1 VKRRGLWVG
10 AFAVGA
16 WLLLQAAV
24 RTFSGSEGEVATAVA
39 REGPF
44 DLTIVETGALQA
56 LKSVSYASTIQSNQA
71 KIIALAPEGK
81 VVAKGDLLILFD
93 ATPFEEQIR
102 ESEASLSQAQAEL
115 VKARQDL
122 ALQEVQNGEEMAAAR
137 QKEDKSGLEL
147 RDVEEGKGRL
157 REDEARAE
165 LADADRDLRRVTS
178 ARDDLKPLLSEGFI
192 TRQEMDRAD
201 QEVEK
206 AAEKL
211 AIAKRRHDSF
221 FEFGRPIER
230 SQARADALASKESL
244 RALSAAAAS
253 RIQQKR
259 AAIDGANSRI
269 REAESRLQTARAQ
282 LARCEVRAD
291 VPGIVVYRPVFF
303 GSEPRKPQ
311 VGDQVWANQPLLILP
326 DVSKMIVEARVRE
339 TDVHRVAQSQEVRIR
354 VAAYPDL
361 RLTGRVTL
369 VGTLAQEDF
378 ARRGAKYFGITV
390 EINERDERLRPGMT
404 ATAEIRIERKEK
416 ALFVPIQAVF
426 DREGRRVVYVREFGG
441 FREREV
447 VTGSVNRDFAV
458 IEKGLASGDRVALSD
473 PNLAGTGGDR
483 F

>member
-1 VKRRGLWVG
+1 MTRRAWIG
-10 AFAVGA
+10 AGA
-16 WLLLQAAV
+16 LGGGGLLLATV
-24 RTFSGSEGEVATAVA
+24 LRTLAGDASAVATALA
-39 REGPF
+39 QEGPF

-56 LKSVSYASTIQSNQA
+56 LKSVSYASSIQSNQA
-71 KIIALAPEGK
+71 KIVALAPEGK

-102 ESEASLSQAQAEL
+102 ESEALLAQAVAES

-122 ALQEVQNGEEMAAAR
+122 ALQEVQNREEMAAAR

-147 RDVEEGKGRL
+147 RDVEEGKGKL
-157 REDEARAE
+157 REDEVKAE
-165 LADADRDLRRVTS
+165 LAEADRDLRRITG
-178 ARDDLKPLLSEGFI
+178 ARDDLKPLLAAGFI

-230 SQARADALASKESL
+230 SQAKAEALASRESS
-244 RALSAAAAS
+244 RALSSAAAS
-253 RIQQKR
+253 RLEQKK
-259 AAIDGANSRI
+259 AAIESAMSRI
-269 REAESRLQTARAQ
+269 REAQSRLDTARAQ

-303 GSEPRKPQ
+303 GSEQRKPQ

-326 DVSKMIVEARVRE
+326 DVSRMIVEARVRE
-339 TDVHRVAQSQEVRIR
+339 TDVHRVAQSQKVQIR

-369 VGTLAQEDF
+369 VGTLAQEDL
-378 ARRGAKYFGITV
+378 ARRGGKYFGITV
-390 EINERDERLRPGMT
+390 EVNERDERLRPGMT
-404 ATAEIRIERKEK
+404 ATVEIQVERKEK
-416 ALFVPIQAVF
+416 ALFVPIQSVF
-426 DREGRRVVYVREFGG
+426 EREGKRVVYVREFGG

-447 VTGSVNRDFAV
+447 VAGSANRDFVV
-458 IEKGLASGDRVALSD
+458 IEKGLNPGDRVALSD
-473 PNLAGTGGDR
+473 PSLAGAGGDR

>member
-1 VKRRGLWVG
+1 MTRR
-10 AFAVGA
+10 A
-16 WLLLQAAV
+16 WLGAGALLVGGLVLATVLRSLAGD
-24 RTFSGSEGEVATAVA
+24 SSAVATALA
-39 REGPF
+39 QEGPF

-56 LKSVSYASTIQSNQA
+56 LKSVSYASSIQSNQA
-71 KIIALAPEGK
+71 KIVALAPEGK
-81 VVAKGDLLILFD
+81 VVSKGDLLILFD
-93 ATPFEEQIR
+93 STPFEEQIR
-102 ESEASLSQAQAEL
+102 ESEALLSQALAES

-122 ALQEVQNGEEMAAAR
+122 ALQEVQNSEEMAAAR

-147 RDVEEGKGRL
+147 RDVEEGKGKL
-157 REDEARAE
+157 REDEVKAE
-165 LADADRDLRRVTS
+165 LAEADRELRRITG
-178 ARDDLKPLLSEGFI
+178 ARDDLKPLLAAGCI

-201 QEVEK
+201 LEVEK

-230 SQARADALASKESL
+230 SQAKAEALASRESS

-253 RIQQKR
+253 RLEQKR
-259 AAIDGANSRI
+259 AAIESARSRI
-269 REAESRLQTARAQ
+269 REAQSRLDTARAQ

-303 GSEPRKPQ
+303 GSEQRKPQ

-326 DVSKMIVEARVRE
+326 DVSRMIVEARVRE
-339 TDVHRVAQSQEVRIR
+339 TDVHRVAQSQKVDIR

-369 VGTLAQEDF
+369 VGTLAQEDP
-378 ARRGAKYFGITV
+378 ARRGGKYFGITV
-390 EINERDERLRPGMT
+390 EVNERDERLRPGMT
-404 ATAEIRIERKEK
+404 ATIEIRIERKEK

-426 DREGRRVVYVREFGG
+426 DREGKRVVYVRQFGG

-447 VTGSVNRDFAV
+447 VTGSSNRDFVV
-458 IEKGLASGDRVALSD
+458 IEKGLGAGERVALSD
-473 PNLAGTGGDR
+473 PNLAGAGGDR

>member
-1 VKRRGLWVG
+1 MNRRRLLV
-10 AFAVGA
+10 AAVFLAVG
-16 WLLLQAAV
+16 LAATALIRSV
-24 RTFSGSEGEVATAVA
+24 AGVDPEVATALVQ
-39 REGPF
+39 EGPF
-44 DLTIVETGALQA
+44 DLSIVEVGTLQA
-56 LKSVSYASTIQSNQA
+56 LKSVSYASSIQSNQA
-71 KIIALAPEGK
+71 KIVALAPEGK

-93 ATPFEEQIR
+93 STPFEDQIR
-102 ESEASLSQAQAEL
+102 ESEALLAQALAES

-122 ALQEVQNGEEMAAAR
+122 ALQEVQNSEEVAAAR

-147 RDVEEGKGRL
+147 RDVEEGKGKL
-157 REDEARAE
+157 REEEAKAE
-165 LADADRDLRRVTS
+165 LAEADRELRRATTG
-178 ARDDLKPLLSEGFI
+178 RDDLKPLLAEGFI
-192 TRQEMDRAD
+192 TRQEMERAD

-221 FEFGRPIER
+221 FEFGRPLER
-230 SQARADALASKESL
+230 SQARAE
-244 RALSAAAAS
+244 ALSSRESSKASVSAAAS
-253 RIQQKR
+253 RMEQKR
-259 AAIDGANSRI
+259 AAIESASSRI
-269 REAESRLQTARAQ
+269 REARARLDTARAQ

-303 GSEPRKPQ
+303 GSEARKPQ

-326 DVSKMIVEARVRE
+326 DVSKMTVEAKVRE
-339 TDVHRVAQSQEVRIR
+339 TDVHRVAQSQKVQVR

-378 ARRGAKYFGITV
+378 ARRGARYFGITV

-404 ATAEIRIERKEK
+404 ATMDIQVERKEH

-426 DREGRRVVYVREFGG
+426 DREGKRVVYVRELGG

-447 VTGSVNRDFAV
+447 ETGSVNRDFAL
-458 IEKGLASGDRVALSD
+458 IEKGLKVDERVALSD
-473 PNLAGTGGDR
+473 PNLAGAGSDR

>member
-1 VKRRGLWVG
+1 MNRRKSIM
-10 AFAVGA
+10 A
-16 WLLLQAAV
+16 AAV
-24 RTFSGSEGEVATAVA
+24 VGGGLAVTALLRSMAGGDREIATALA
-39 REGPF
+39 QEGPF

-56 LKSVSYASTIQSNQA
+56 LKSVSYASSIQSNQA
-71 KIIALAPEGK
+71 KIVALAPEGK

-93 ATPFEEQIR
+93 STPFEEQIR
-102 ESEASLSQAQAEL
+102 ESEALLAQALAES
-115 VKARQDL
+115 VKSRQDL
-122 ALQEVQNGEEMAAAR
+122 ALQEVQNGEEIAAAR

-147 RDVEEGKGRL
+147 RDVEEGKGKL
-157 REDEARAE
+157 REDEAKAE
-165 LADADRDLRRVTS
+165 LAEADRQLRRTSS
-178 ARDDLKPLLSEGFI
+178 ARDDLKPLLAEGFI
-192 TRQEMDRAD
+192 TRQEMDRAE

-230 SQARADALASKESL
+230 SQARAEALSSRESSKAL
-244 RALSAAAAS
+244 LSAAAS
-253 RIQQKR
+253 RLEQRR
-259 AAIDGANSRI
+259 AAIGGADSRI
-269 REAESRLQTARAQ
+269 REAQARLGTARTQ

-303 GSEPRKPQ
+303 GSEQRKPQ

-326 DVSKMIVEARVRE
+326 DVSRMTVEARVRE
-339 TDVHRVAQSQEVRIR
+339 TDVHRVAQNQKVQVR

-378 ARRGAKYFGITV
+378 ARRSAKYFGITI
-390 EINERDERLRPGMT
+390 EINERDDRLRPGMT
-404 ATAEIRIERKEK
+404 ATVEIHVERKER

-426 DREGRRVVYVREFGG
+426 DREGKRVVYVRELGG

-458 IEKGLASGDRVALSD
+458 VEKGLKAGDRVALSD
-473 PNLAGTGGDR
+473 PNLAGSGSDR

>member
-1 VKRRGLWVG
+1 MNRR
-10 AFAVGA
+10 A
-16 WLLLQAAV
+16 WLLFGAVSAAGLVLAAV
-24 RTFSGSEGEVATAVA
+24 LRTLAGDSSQVATALA
-39 REGPF
+39 QEGPF

-56 LKSVSYASTIQSNQA
+56 LKSVSYASSIQSNQA
-71 KIIALAPEGK
+71 KIVALAPEGK

-93 ATPFEEQIR
+93 STPFEEQIR
-102 ESEASLSQAQAEL
+102 ETEALLAQAVAES

-122 ALQEVQNGEEMAAAR
+122 ALQEVQNREEMAAAR
-137 QKEDKSGLEL
+137 QKEDKSSLEL
-147 RDVEEGKGRL
+147 RDVEEGKGKL
-157 REDEARAE
+157 REDEVRAE
-165 LADADRDLRRVTS
+165 LAEADRELRRLTG
-178 ARDDLKPLLSEGFI
+178 ARDDLKPLLAAGFI

-230 SQARADALASKESL
+230 SQAKAEALASRESS
-244 RALSAAAAS
+244 RALSSSAAS
-253 RIQQKR
+253 RLEQKK
-259 AAIDGANSRI
+259 AAIESARSRI
-269 REAESRLQTARAQ
+269 REAQSRLDTARAQ

-303 GSEPRKPQ
+303 GSEQRKPQ

-326 DVSKMIVEARVRE
+326 DVSRMIVEARVRE
-339 TDVHRVAQSQEVRIR
+339 TDVHRVAQSQKVQIR

-369 VGTLAQEDF
+369 VGTLAQEDQ
-378 ARRGAKYFGITV
+378 ARRGGKYFGITV
-390 EINERDERLRPGMT
+390 EVNERDERLRPGMT
-404 ATAEIRIERKEK
+404 ATIEIQIERKEK

-426 DREGRRVVYVREFGG
+426 EREGKRVVYVRQFGG

-447 VTGSVNRDFAV
+447 VAGSANRDFVV
-458 IEKGLASGDRVALSD
+458 IEKGLVAGDRVALSD
-473 PNLAGTGGDR
+473 PSLAGAGGDH

>member
-1 VKRRGLWVG
+1 MNRRRWTIAATMLGSGLVVT
-10 AFAVGA
+10 A
-16 WLLLQAAV
+16 LV
-24 RTFSGSEGEVATAVA
+24 RSIAGTDAGVATALA
-39 REGPF
+39 QQGPF

-56 LKSVSYASTIQSNQA
+56 LKSVTYASSIQSNQA
-71 KIIALAPEGK
+71 KIVALAPEGK

-93 ATPFEEQIR
+93 STPFEDQIR
-102 ESEASLSQAQAEL
+102 ESEALLSQALAES

-122 ALQEVQNGEEMAAAR
+122 TLQEVQNGEEMAAAR

-147 RDVEEGKGRL
+147 RDVEEGNGKL
-157 REDEARAE
+157 REDEAKADLAE
-165 LADADRDLRRVTS
+165 ADRQLRRTS
-178 ARDDLKPLLSEGFI
+178 GARDDLKPLLAEGFI

-206 AAEKL
+206 AEDKL

-221 FEFGRPIER
+221 FQFGRPLER
-230 SQARADALASKESL
+230 SQARAEALSSRESSKAL
-244 RALSAAAAS
+244 LSAAGS
-253 RIQQKR
+253 RLEQRR
-259 AAIDGANSRI
+259 AAIESAASRI
-269 REAESRLQTARAQ
+269 REAQARLGTARAQ

-291 VPGIVVYRPVFF
+291 VPGIVVYRTVFF
-303 GSEPRKPQ
+303 GSEQRKPQ

-326 DVSKMIVEARVRE
+326 DVSKMTVEARVRE
-339 TDVHRVAQSQEVRIR
+339 TDVHRVAQSQKVQIR

-378 ARRGAKYFGITV
+378 ARRSAKYFGITV
-390 EINERDERLRPGMT
+390 EINERDEHLRPGMT
-404 ATAEIRIERKEK
+404 ATVEIQVERKEQ

-426 DREGRRVVYVREFGG
+426 DREGKRVVYVRELGG

-458 IEKGLASGDRVALSD
+458 VEKGLKPGDRVALSD
-473 PNLAGTGGDR
+473 PNLAGAGSDR

>member
-1 VKRRGLWVG
+1 MTQR
-10 AFAVGA
+10 A
-16 WLLLQAAV
+16 WLGAGVIAGGALVLATVLRTLAGDASAV
-24 RTFSGSEGEVATAVA
+24 STALA
-39 REGPF
+39 QEGPF

-56 LKSVSYASTIQSNQA
+56 LKSVSYASSIQSNQA
-71 KIIALAPEGK
+71 KIVALAPEGK
-81 VVAKGDLLILFD
+81 VVSKGDLLILFD
-93 ATPFEEQIR
+93 STPFEEQIR
-102 ESEASLSQAQAEL
+102 ESEALLSQALAES

-122 ALQEVQNGEEMAAAR
+122 ALQEVQNSEELAAAR

-147 RDVEEGKGRL
+147 RDVEEGKGKL
-157 REDEARAE
+157 REDEVKAE
-165 LADADRDLRRVTS
+165 LAEADRELRRITG
-178 ARDDLKPLLSEGFI
+178 ARDDLKPLLAAGFI

-230 SQARADALASKESL
+230 SQAKAEALASRESS
-244 RALSAAAAS
+244 RALLAAAAS
-253 RIQQKR
+253 RLEQKK
-259 AAIDGANSRI
+259 AAIDGAKSRI
-269 REAESRLQTARAQ
+269 REAQSRLDTARAQ

-303 GSEPRKPQ
+303 GSEQRKPQ

-326 DVSKMIVEARVRE
+326 DVSRMIVEARVRE
-339 TDVHRVAQSQEVRIR
+339 TDIHRVAQSQKVDIR

-369 VGTLAQEDF
+369 VGTLAQEDQ
-378 ARRGAKYFGITV
+378 ARRGGKYFGITV
-390 EINERDERLRPGMT
+390 EVNERDERLRPGMT
-404 ATAEIRIERKEK
+404 AAIEIQIERKEK

-426 DREGRRVVYVREFGG
+426 DREGKRVVYVREFGG

-447 VTGSVNRDFAV
+447 ATGSSNRDFVV
-458 IEKGLASGDRVALSD
+458 IEKGLVAGDRVALSD
-473 PNLAGTGGDR
+473 PNLAGAGGDR